1 MSSPCAPKRIFL
13 IRLKTTPFRFERVKH
28 FVQCWKD
35 DFCLCTSYL
44 AADYIVTELKSPSR
58 IIRNAKQVS
67 YVHLIRLYLY
77 VSIYKH
83 VFTIVNMSSSAYE
96 LDTRQVTNT
105 IIIGVLDIPTN
116 TIYYDSLCLN
126 KALDPDKY
134 TINVS
139 EARATDMP
147 LPLKPLPRQ
156 VKWIQLADM
165 HNKAL
170 EESGIPTTFR
180 FTAASEK
187 RRYYAHKRKDKT
199 KNMYVLLVKD
209 MIYFLVWHTWC
220 HVQTEEGS

>member
-58 IIRNAKQVS
+58 IIRNAKQSTCPV
-67 YVHLIRLYLY
+67 VHMNWIL
-77 VSIYKH
+77 
-83 VFTIVNMSSSAYE
+83 
-96 LDTRQVTNT
+96 
-105 IIIGVLDIPTN
+105 
-116 TIYYDSLCLN
+116 DSLCLN

-209 MIYFLVWHTWC
+209 MIYFLV
-220 HVQTEEGS
+220 